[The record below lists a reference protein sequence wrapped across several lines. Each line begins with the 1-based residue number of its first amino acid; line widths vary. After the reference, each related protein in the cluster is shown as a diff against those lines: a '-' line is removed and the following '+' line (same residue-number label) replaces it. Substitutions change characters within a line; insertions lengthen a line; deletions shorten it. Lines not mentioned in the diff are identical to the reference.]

1 MHTVDRS
8 AATRDALMSGFLL
21 VAWGVGI
28 GIVVGLSLVH
38 LLGWLGLHVDT
49 GTGTLLHRVFLP

>member
-1 MHTVDRS
+1 
-8 AATRDALMSGFLL
+8 MSGFLL